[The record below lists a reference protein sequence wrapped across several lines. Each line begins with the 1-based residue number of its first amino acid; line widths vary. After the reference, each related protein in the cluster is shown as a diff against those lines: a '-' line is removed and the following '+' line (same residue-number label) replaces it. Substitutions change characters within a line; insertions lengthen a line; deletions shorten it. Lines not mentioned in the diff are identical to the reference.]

1 MNDSVRRVAPSL
13 EELFAEFPP
22 ADDCPDYEIVAA
34 DDVPE
39 PYHTLLVHEHHM
51 TVTVEAHHGA
61 PVDVHI
67 LARRHNGNHYT
78 RKIVLTP
85 QGSQRVVLFGI
96 VRINLSYCSP
106 AVRDKIVEG
115 KTPLGRIL
123 IEHDVLRRIEISA
136 YLRIRP
142 GPKQLAWF
150 GLTQPQPFYGRL
162 GYIHCDGK
170 PAVELLEVV
179 VPE

>member
-1 MNDSVRRVAPSL
+1 MNDPDRSVSPDL
-13 EELFAEFPP
+13 GELFAEFPP
-22 ADDCPDYEIVAA
+22 ADDLPDYELVPP

-61 PVDVHI
+61 PVDVRI
-67 LARRHNGNHYT
+67 LARRHNGDRYA

-85 QGSQRVVLFGI
+85 QGSNRVVLFGI
-96 VRINLSYCSP
+96 VRIHLGYCDP
-106 AVRDKIVEG
+106 EVRQAIVEG

-136 YLRIRP
+136 YLRIQP

-150 GLTQPQPFYGRL
+150 GLTEPTLFYGRL
-162 GYIHCDGK
+162 GFIHCDGK